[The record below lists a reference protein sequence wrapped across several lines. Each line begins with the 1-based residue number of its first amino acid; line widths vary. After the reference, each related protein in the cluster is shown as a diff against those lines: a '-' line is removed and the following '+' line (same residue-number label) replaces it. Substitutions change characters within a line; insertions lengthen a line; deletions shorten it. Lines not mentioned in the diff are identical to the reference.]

1 LLRSITSER
10 ERSKVKRFAALLL
23 AAGLVG
29 ACATPGTSSTTLEVD
44 DAVTTVPT
52 AVAEVTTTQTSP
64 TTTTASTTTV
74 ASTTT
79 AATAVFADIPQVCVD
94 AIQTYLI
101 AIEEPLGVYDFET
114 SGWYDY
120 VELQLA
126 MVAAQ
131 EPLADVLQAPACAE
145 AAGLLN
151 PENSTA
157 LLGWAETAAPGSVAF
172 LEVSRDLNDMSIVDC
187 ETSIGDLQAY
197 VDRGGSVADI
207 STVERWHAFNL
218 VAYILT
224 WCDLAIGHRF
234 VSQAVVEDFIGAN
247 LVG

>member
-1 LLRSITSER
+1 MT
-10 ERSKVKRFAALLL
+10 RFVALLL

-29 ACATPGTSSTTLEVD
+29 ACATPGTSSTTSEVD
-44 DAVTTVPT
+44 EAVATVPT
-52 AVAEVTTTQTSP
+52 VPTTVAEVTTTQPSS
-64 TTTTASTTTV
+64 TTTIASTTTV

-79 AATAVFADIPQVCVD
+79 AATAVFADIPEVCVA

-101 AIEEPLGVYDFET
+101 AIEEPLAVYDFET
-114 SGWYDY
+114 SGWSDF

-126 MVAAQ
+126 MSAAQ
-131 EPLADVLQAPACAE
+131 EPLSEVVQAPACTE
-145 AAGLLN
+145 AAGLLD

-157 LLGWAETAAPGSVAF
+157 LLGWAETAAPGTVTF
-172 LEVSRDLNDMSIVDC
+172 LEVSRDLNDMSIGDC

-197 VDRGGSVADI
+197 VDRGGTVADI

-247 LVG
+247 LVGP

>member
-1 LLRSITSER
+1 MA
-10 ERSKVKRFAALLL
+10 RFVAILL
-23 AAGLVG
+23 ATGLVG
-29 ACATPGTSSTTLEVD
+29 ACATTGANPTTSGLAES
-44 DAVTTVPT
+44 VTTVSTVPT
-52 AVAEVTTTQTSP
+52 TVADVTTTQTSP
-64 TTTTASTTTV
+64 TTTIASTTTV

-79 AATAVFADIPQVCVD
+79 DATAVFAHIPEVCVD

-101 AIEEPLGVYDFET
+101 AIEEPLAAYDFET
-114 SGWYDY
+114 SGWYDF

-126 MVAAQ
+126 MFAAQ
-131 EPLADVLQAPACAE
+131 EPLTEVVQDPACAE
-145 AAGLLN
+145 AAGLLD

-157 LLGWAETAAPGSVAF
+157 LLGWAETAAPGTVTF
-172 LEVSRDLNDMSIVDC
+172 LEVSRDLNDLSIGEC

-197 VDRGGSVADI
+197 VNRGGTVADI

-234 VSQAVVEDFIGAN
+234 VSQTVVEDFIGAN
-247 LVG
+247 LVGP